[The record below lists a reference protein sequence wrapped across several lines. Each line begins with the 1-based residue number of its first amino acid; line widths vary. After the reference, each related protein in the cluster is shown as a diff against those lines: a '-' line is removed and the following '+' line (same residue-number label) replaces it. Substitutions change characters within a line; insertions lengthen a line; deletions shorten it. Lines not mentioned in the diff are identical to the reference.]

1 MRPPGPPWA
10 PPAGRAPGCSPAPGS
25 APTCSQARPETTQ
38 FASQANSPA
47 SGPAKTRQLHYVFLY
62 NHSVTITE
70 DLSSLRGRL
79 YESYATQHSGTR
91 RVSAARVIYRRDI
104 RPLLPPPSAGP
115 VLDIGCG
122 SGQLVRCLLDD
133 GYDAAG
139 IDVSPEQVALARAAG
154 IEQVR
159 HGDYRDLLCARRG
172 GLAAVTATDLLEH
185 LTKPEVLGTFDAV
198 ALALRPGGRF
208 VARVPNAVS
217 PFGGHIRYGDFTHE
231 TWFTVRSVRQLAA
244 AAGLAHLRAVGCP
257 PAARGAASAARAAL
271 WLPLSGLFKLAL
283 AVETGT
289 VRGHIVTQNLTFPA
303 EKRRDADG
311 QPAARPT
318 AAGR

>member
-1 MRPPGPPWA
+1 MG
-10 PPAGRAPGCSPAPGS
+10 
-25 APTCSQARPETTQ
+25 
-38 FASQANSPA
+38 
-47 SGPAKTRQLHYVFLY
+47 
-62 NHSVTITE
+62 
-70 DLSSLRGRL
+70 DLSSLRDRL
-79 YESYATQHSGTR
+79 YESYASQHSGTGC
-91 RVSAARVIYRRDI
+91 VSATRVIYRRDI

-139 IDVSPEQVALARAAG
+139 IDVSPEQVALAHAAG
-154 IEQVR
+154 ISQVR
-159 HGDYRDLLCARRG
+159 QGDYRDLLRARPG

-231 TWFTVRSVRQLAA
+231 TWFTARSVRQLAG
-244 AAGLAHLRAVGCP
+244 AAGLNLMGVSGCP
-257 PAARGAASAARAAL
+257 PQVHSTASAVRL
-271 WLPLSGLFKLAL
+271 VIWKPVSGLLKLAL
-283 AVETGT
+283 AAETGA
-289 VRGHIVTQNLTFPA
+289 VRGHIVTQNLTF
-303 EKRRDADG
+303 
-311 QPAARPT
+311 AAAKPQ
-318 AAGR
+318 AASGPSGLGRLAAASR